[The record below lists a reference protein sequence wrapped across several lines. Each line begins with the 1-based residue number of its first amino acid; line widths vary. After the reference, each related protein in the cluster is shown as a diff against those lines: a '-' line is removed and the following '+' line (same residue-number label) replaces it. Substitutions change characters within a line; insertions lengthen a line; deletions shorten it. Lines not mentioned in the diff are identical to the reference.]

1 MSYICHCLSFI
12 SSRRHGE
19 VFPHKHLSATTT
31 KYLPLAFSET
41 KQLLKH
47 FNLIA
52 SGLVTLSLFITFIF
66 AGNGAFAVT
75 KADIMQGWNRLIAHI
90 NVSHEVLRVLCWRR
104 GLYDKSCA
112 KLYND
117 IIGGRVQLTINV
129 LHVMWCVMNCHDT
142 IHCHEDI
149 QHLACLFTF
158 PVYNHN
164 AISSEC
170 SKHSR
175 DNCDIMCLCVLR
187 SLWVHSAW

>member
-47 FNLIA
+47 FILIP
-52 SGLVTLSLFITFIF
+52 SGLSLFITFNF
-66 AGNGAFAVT
+66 AENGAFAVR
-75 KADIMQGWNRLIAHI
+75 KADFTEGWNRQTDCSCKCFTWSVEGIMFR
-90 NVSHEVLRVLCWRR
+90 S
-104 GLYDKSCA
+104 LYDKLCA

-142 IHCHEDI
+142 HSLSWGHTTLGMFIYFS
-149 QHLACLFTF
+149 CLT
-158 PVYNHN
+158 
-164 AISSEC
+164 
-170 SKHSR
+170 
-175 DNCDIMCLCVLR
+175 IMQSPQNVANILVTI
-187 SLWVHSAW
+187 VT